1 MCLTLR
7 DEAKEISL
15 AFLLRFQHHYREY
28 CRNAMSN
35 GKTINQGGTMSIQD
49 LILRNRSY
57 RRFHEH
63 HPVSGDELR
72 ELIDL
77 ARLSASAANLQPL
90 KYILSTDSERN
101 ALVFATLGWAGYLK
115 EWPGPEE
122 GERPAAYI
130 VMLLDLNISK
140 TPFWDHGIAA
150 QSILLGATEC
160 GLGGCMFG
168 NVNKELLG
176 RSLGIG
182 EQFEIL
188 QVIALGKPKE
198 EVRLVPLPEDGDIK
212 YYRDAAGVHYVPKRS
227 LDDIILT

>member
-1 MCLTLR
+1 M
-7 DEAKEISL
+7 SL
-15 AFLLRFQHHYREY
+15 QE
-28 CRNAMSN
+28 
-35 GKTINQGGTMSIQD
+35 

-57 RRFHEH
+57 RRFHED
-63 HPVSGDELR
+63 HPVSVDELR
-72 ELIDL
+72 ELVNL
-77 ARLSASAANLQPL
+77 ARLSSSGANLQSL

-130 VMLLDLNISK
+130 VVLFDLNISK
-140 TPFWDHGIAA
+140 TAFWDHGIAA
-150 QSILLGATEC
+150 QSILLGATER

-168 NVNKELLG
+168 NVNKELL
-176 RSLGIG
+176 RLSLCIG

-198 EVRLVPLPEDGDIK
+198 EVRLVPLADDGDIK

-227 LDDIILT
+227 LNEIILA